1 MKLSRRKSLGFEE
14 LDPKRIAYELFGN
27 LNAGDKIAIAGRNIP
42 QDFKKNNTDVYRLV
56 QELEGRNLTVR
67 FAPGNSPMEDFCF
80 LKRAK
85 KELVGTYKSSF
96 VKLASYLG
104 GPSIKLT
111 RLYQYT
117 TFQSSKSD
125 SGLTE
130 HLKQFGNWTHPE
142 LLSRI
147 KFEFY

>member
-1 MKLSRRKSLGFEE
+1 MKLNNRRSQGYEE
-14 LDPKRIAYELFGN
+14 LDPKRIAYELFEN
-27 LNAGDKIAIAGRNIP
+27 LNAGDKIAIAGRNILK
-42 QDFKKNNTDVYRLV
+42 DSKKKSWCIDRLL
-56 QELEGRNLTVR
+56 QELEGRNLTVG
-67 FAPGNSPMEDFCF
+67 FAPGKGSVEDFCF

-96 VKLASYLG
+96 VKMASYLG

-111 RLYQYT
+111 RLYQYS
-117 TFQSSKSD
+117 TFQSSKSS
-125 SGLTE
+125 SGLTAHLE
-130 HLKQFGNWTHPE
+130 HLGNWTHPE